1 MIDKNSI
8 QNGWFSSHFMLVF
21 HHCFTI
27 CECIWAF
34 ILMIIECNIFTFLS
48 LTFFFSLLIFSVFIS
63 FFLSFFIVSIA
74 INFFFFFSQTHQK
87 PKQWKKLFLIAS
99 PMRMKLATVIQNTQ
113 ANESVSETKEI
124 NHEFDEE
131 YNTSNNSSNNSTFG
145 TSTSILVSQ
154 IENKI
159 YEFGNTFIF
168 CIGWNNYSI
177 RSVCFPFS

>member
-1 MIDKNSI
+1 
-8 QNGWFSSHFMLVF
+8 
-21 HHCFTI
+21 
-27 CECIWAF
+27 
-34 ILMIIECNIFTFLS
+34 
-48 LTFFFSLLIFSVFIS
+48 
-63 FFLSFFIVSIA
+63 
-74 INFFFFFSQTHQK
+74 
-87 PKQWKKLFLIAS
+87 
-99 PMRMKLATVIQNTQ
+99 MRMKLATVIQNTQ

-168 CIGWNNYSI
+168 YIG
-177 RSVCFPFS
+177 